1 MRKMIKT
8 IRDFKIQ
15 LHTRQYSNGQL
26 AVYLQDYIGQ
36 PIAELSIMNDLV
48 TLAPNEFILKD
59 YSENKD
65 LAQELLDSNLFMPTD
80 QFILIGSH
88 LCPVCR
94 INS

>member
-8 IRDFKIQ
+8 HRDFKIQ

-26 AVYLQDYIGQ
+26 AVYIHDYIGY

-59 YSENKD
+59 YSENKE
-65 LAQELLDSNLFMPTD
+65 LAQELLDLNLFVPTD
-80 QFILIGSH
+80 QFILVGSH
-88 LCPVCR
+88 LCSVCQ

>member
-8 IRDFKIQ
+8 QRNFKIQ
-15 LHTRQYSNGQL
+15 LHTRHYSNGQL
-26 AVYLQDYIGQ
+26 AVYINDKIGH
-36 PIAELSIMNDLV
+36 PLAELSIMNDLV

-59 YSENKD
+59 YSENKE
-65 LAQELLDSNLFMPTD
+65 LAQELMDSNLFMPTD

-88 LCPVCR
+88 LCPVCQ

>member
-15 LHTRQYSNGQL
+15 LHINKYSNGQL
-26 AVYLQDYIGQ
+26 AVYIQDYIGH
-36 PIAELSIMNDLV
+36 PIAELSVMNDFV
-48 TLAPNEFILKD
+48 TLSPNEFILKN
-59 YSENKD
+59 YSENKEM
-65 LAQELLDSNLFMPTD
+65 AQELLDSKLFVPTD

-88 LCPVCR
+88 LCPICQ